1 MTTFR
6 LILVPALTAASV
18 WAAAVPD
25 RVADKFTP
33 APFERQRI
41 EGLLG
46 ERMRVNLEG
55 RLLHVDEPRLL
66 RGFEQPP
73 GEQAW
78 IGEHIGKYLD
88 AACNTWRY
96 THDSRLKAQ
105 MDRMARR
112 LMATQR
118 PDGYLGTYTDD
129 KRWTSWDVWIH
140 KYDLIGLLNYHVT
153 TGDAGALRASRRIGD
168 LLAETF
174 GTGPG
179 QRDLIAASTHVGMAA
194 SSVLEPM
201 GELYRLTGEPRYL
214 DFCLY
219 IVSSWEQ
226 PNGPNLLDSLRTTGS
241 VFRTA
246 NAKAY
251 EMMSDLV
258 GVVELYKVTGEER
271 LLRPVLTAWRDI
283 RDKRLYITGTTS
295 SKEHFLDDNLL
306 PGGDQDNVGEGCAT
320 VTWLQLTWRL
330 LRLTGA
336 TEYADEL
343 ERTVYNQLLGAQ
355 DPQNGDICYFTP
367 LNGTKKPGPG
377 INCCVS
383 SEPRGISLIPEL
395 TWGSLHDGPAIM
407 LYTPGEFETSFAK
420 ITSSTS
426 FPADGSVRLTVE
438 PKRDEFTLYLRVP
451 QWTRS
456 FTATVG
462 DRKLTGK
469 PGTLLSISYQKKEDE
484 TKPLGIAVDMDMTVR
499 AVPGGVSY
507 PESVAI
513 QRGPQVLAAE
523 NRLNPEMIS
532 VRPTV
537 TAVETVKPP
546 AAWSGAQV
554 YTVDGVTLVPFADA
568 VDMRVWIP
576 AR

>member
-1 MTTFR
+1 
-6 LILVPALTAASV
+6 
-18 WAAAVPD
+18 
-25 RVADKFTP
+25 
-33 APFERQRI
+33 
-41 EGLLG
+41 
-46 ERMRVNLEG
+46 
-55 RLLHVDEPRLL
+55 
-66 RGFEQPP
+66 
-73 GEQAW
+73 
-78 IGEHIGKYLD
+78 
-88 AACNTWRY
+88 
-96 THDSRLKAQ
+96 
-105 MDRMARR
+105 
-112 LMATQR
+112 
-118 PDGYLGTYTDD
+118 
-129 KRWTSWDVWIH
+129 
-140 KYDLIGLLNYHVT
+140 LLNYHVT

-174 GTGPG
+174 GTAPG

-201 GELYRLTGEPRYL
+201 VELYRLTGEPRYL
-214 DFCLY
+214 DFCRY

-226 PNGPNLLDSLRTTGS
+226 PNGPNLLGSLRTTGS

-271 LLRPVLTAWRDI
+271 LLRAVLTAWHDI

-306 PGGDQDNVGEGCAT
+306 PGGDKDNVGEGCAT

-336 TEYADEL
+336 PEYAGEL

-426 FPADGSVRLTVE
+426 FPVDGSVRLTVE

-456 FTATVG
+456 FTTTVG

-469 PGTLLSISYQKKEDE
+469 PGTLLAIDYKKKEDE
-484 TKPLGIAVDMDMTVR
+484 TKPLRIAVDMDMTVR
-499 AVPGGVSY
+499 ALPGGVSY

-532 VRPTV
+532 VRPAV
-537 TAVETVKPP
+537 SAVETVKPP
-546 AAWSGAQV
+546 AAWPGSQV